1 VVRTRVG
8 YTGGTTTHPSYHNL
22 GDHSEAIQ
30 IDFDPRR
37 ISYGELLDVFW
48 RSHNPCARPWSRQY
62 RSAIF
67 YHDAR
72 QRRLAESTAR
82 RVAKERGADVATV
95 VEELGI
101 FYRAEDYHQKY
112 RLRQD
117 RVLLDEYLAV
127 YPKVEDFVNSTA
139 VTRVNGYL
147 AGHGAMADLQ
157 RDLPGLGLSP
167 GAAERLLVM
176 GRRTL
181 SR

>member
-1 VVRTRVG
+1 MVRTRVG
-8 YTGGTTTHPSYHNL
+8 YTGGTTLDPSYRSL
-22 GDHSEAIQ
+22 GDHTEAIQ

-48 RSHNPCARPWSRQY
+48 SSHNPCARPWSRQY

-82 RVAKERGADVATV
+82 RVAKERGAV
-95 VEELGI
+95 VRTLLEAIGT

-117 RVLLDEYLAV
+117 RVVVAEYLAV
-127 YPKVEDFVNSTA
+127 YPKAVDFVNSTA

-147 AGHGAMADLQ
+147 AGHGTLADLV
-157 RDLPGLGLSP
+157 RDLPRLGLSP
-167 GAAERLLVM
+167 GAAERLLAM
-176 GRRTL
+176 GRRNL
-181 SR
+181 PR